1 MTCKRPPDAASPH
14 QGHVKTAPC
23 FHPPNEH
30 TGRALP
36 DGAVHP
42 VHSLGKLSKGTLGAP
57 QCGEGADGCPRKSL
71 ATVLLY
77 RGEVRRWRTS
87 VRYADHV
94 TTVACRWL
102 LCPFGHLGAPPPSC
116 RHDLQKH
123 LIPRCFA
130 LYSPSRLGPVLE
142 YKNHTSL
149 YSGTKTAANQGVQM
163 AKSIAADAKMTRLI
177 VRSPGG
183 SAAAIL
189 RAAFDM
195 RLTPVPAHGPVPVMP
210 HGPRRGVAAAG
221 TGDVSSFS
229 LRGWSYYYHFMVP
242 QKPK

>member
-1 MTCKRPPDAASPH
+1 M
-14 QGHVKTAPC
+14 
-23 FHPPNEH
+23 
-30 TGRALP
+30 
-36 DGAVHP
+36 
-42 VHSLGKLSKGTLGAP
+42 GTLVAP
-57 QCGEGADGCPRKSL
+57 QCEEGADGRPRKSL

-116 RHDLQKH
+116 RRVLQKS
-123 LIPRCFA
+123 LGTRRFA

-149 YSGTKTAANQGVQM
+149 YSGTKTLANQGSQM

-177 VRSPGG
+177 VRPPRAAP
-183 SAAAIL
+183 AAAIL

-195 RLTPVPAHGPVPVMP
+195 RLTPSSPRTGPSP
-210 HGPRRGVAAAG
+210 
-221 TGDVSSFS
+221 
-229 LRGWSYYYHFMVP
+229 
-242 QKPK
+242 

>member
-1 MTCKRPPDAASPH
+1 M
-14 QGHVKTAPC
+14 
-23 FHPPNEH
+23 
-30 TGRALP
+30 
-36 DGAVHP
+36 
-42 VHSLGKLSKGTLGAP
+42 GTLVAP
-57 QCGEGADGCPRKSL
+57 QCEEGADGRPRKSL

-116 RHDLQKH
+116 RRVLQKS
-123 LIPRCFA
+123 LGPRRFA
-130 LYSPSRLGPVLE
+130 LFSPSRFGAVPE
-142 YKNHTSL
+142 YKNHTTL
-149 YSGTKTAANQGVQM
+149 YSGTKTATNQGVQM
-163 AKSIAADAKMTRLI
+163 AKSIAADAKTTRLI

-189 RAAFDM
+189 KPHSICGV
-195 RLTPVPAHGPVPVMP
+195 TPVPVMP

-221 TGDVSSFS
+221 TGDISSFP
-229 LRGWSYYYHFMVP
+229 LRGWSSNYCFVAS
-242 QKPK
+242 KKSK